1 MKSKEKGIKL
11 STINNLLR
19 LIGLVL
25 VVAIDPERRIATRFW
40 IERER
45 DYQLRCKA
53 NNAE

>member
-1 MKSKEKGIKL
+1 VKSIKL
-11 STINNLLR
+11 GTINHVLR
-19 LIGLVL
+19 RLGLVL
-25 VVAIDPERRIATRFW
+25 VVAVDFEEKIPTRFW